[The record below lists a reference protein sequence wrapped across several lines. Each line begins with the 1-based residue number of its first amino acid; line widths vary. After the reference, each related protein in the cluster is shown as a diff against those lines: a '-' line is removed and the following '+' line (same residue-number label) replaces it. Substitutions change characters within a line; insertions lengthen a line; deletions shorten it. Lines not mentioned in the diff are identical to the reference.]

1 MWFVYLLVSLALTA
15 LFYTG
20 PILIYRFA
28 IKKEPIIKKHAITVT
43 IICGFVMYLVM
54 WIAVHSIT
62 DTGANATACT
72 IWSFVNYHILT
83 KGAKSQENVHKQYDS
98 TEYYPNTIK
107 QTKEFNKIKFCRKC
121 GKNLVENSNFCNSCG
136 AKIDWN

>member
-54 WIAVHSIT
+54 WIVVHSIT
-62 DTGANATACT
+62 DAGANATACI
-72 IWSFVNYHILT
+72 IWSIGNYHILT
-83 KGAKSQENVHKQYDS
+83 KGAKPQGNVTTQYVS
-98 TEYYPNTIK
+98 AKYYQNTVK
-107 QTKEFNKIKFCRKC
+107 PTKELDKIKFCRKC
-121 GKNLVENSNFCNSCG
+121 GKKLVENSNFCNSCG